1 MRNHLILLL
10 LPWVVTRWM
19 RGEAFYVLIITCP
32 IKEQVMKTL
41 RLNNGYEIPVV
52 GTGTNTFGK
61 EGKVFSEQSI
71 TIPRNYA
78 LQLNWDIG

>member
-1 MRNHLILLL
+1 MLFIKSLILLL

-19 RGEAFYVLIITCP
+19 RGEAFYGLIITIP

-52 GTGTNTFGK
+52 GTGTNLHKKPSSLSLF
-61 EGKVFSEQSI
+61 
-71 TIPRNYA
+71 
-78 LQLNWDIG
+78 